1 MIRPAFAAA
10 LLLAAAASA
19 APPQGEWRDYAGDKA
34 ARRYSPLD
42 QISAANAG
50 TLAIAWR
57 RPATSATLTAQDPG
71 VRTTGYF
78 KSTPLMVG
86 GRLYAQDSAGL
97 IEAFDPGTGATIWLQ
112 ERFAGDTIKGS
123 GMRGI
128 AYVEVAGKGRLLAVR
143 DHWLYAVDLDGKIV
157 RSFGD
162 NGRVDLKP
170 GMGPRAEGYEWGGSP
185 QVCGGV
191 VALGATMTDV
201 PANKE
206 EPRGY
211 VQAFDVR
218 TGKPAW
224 RFSAIPESAADPA
237 AKTWDNDSWTY
248 TGEGNVWA
256 PMSSD
261 EQLGMLFLPTASP
274 TNDMYGGH
282 RLGDNHYTDSIVA
295 VRCETGRI
303 AWFHQLIHHDLWDL
317 DPNSAPMLVDVK
329 VGGKPVKAVVQLT
342 KRGSV
347 FAYERA
353 TGKPIWPIE
362 ERPVPQSAVP
372 GERTSPTQPFPSKP
386 APYEPQEAAG
396 ANLIDFTPE
405 LHAAA
410 LDMVKD
416 YVTGPIFT
424 PPAVEGADGKKG
436 GIQMTSGG
444 AGWPGGSF
452 DPDTGMLFV
461 PSYSR
466 VMWISIKAGDPAQ
479 TNLRYNKG
487 RRNLIEGPQ
496 GLPLSKP
503 PYGRVTGIDL
513 NNGDTKW
520 VAANAD
526 GPRDHPALQG
536 LDVGRLGVPSHDM
549 PLATKSL
556 FFLGLADPV
565 TIQGRTADGKIPLQN
580 WFDDSLRAFD
590 KKTGAVVAS
599 IKLPAGATGAIMTYL
614 YKGKQYIVV
623 PVGSLRK
630 PAEFVALALP

>member
-1 MIRPAFAAA
+1 MIRAA
-10 LLLAAAASA
+10 LLAALLATAARA
-19 APPQGEWRDYAGDKA
+19 APPPGEWRDYAGDKA
-34 ARRYSPLD
+34 ALRYSPLD
-42 QISAANAG
+42 QISAANVG
-50 TLAIAWR
+50 KLAIAWR
-57 RPATSATLTAQDPG
+57 RAATAAELTAQDAG
-71 VRTTGYF
+71 IRTTGYF
-78 KSTPLMVG
+78 KATPLMVG
-86 GRLYAQDSAGL
+86 GRLYAQDNAGL
-97 IEAFDPGTGATIWLQ
+97 IEAFDPGTGKTIWLQ
-112 ERFAGDTIKGS
+112 ERFAGDAIKGS

-128 AYVEVAGKGRLLAVR
+128 AYVEVGGRGRLIAVR
-143 DHWLYAVDLDGKIV
+143 DNMLYALDLDGKII

-170 GMGPRAEGYEWGGSP
+170 GMGPRATDYEWGGSP
-185 QVCGGV
+185 QVCGNI

-206 EPRGY
+206 EPAGF
-211 VQAFDVR
+211 VQAFDIR

-224 RFSAIPESAADPA
+224 RFSPIPQEASDPA
-237 AKTWDNDSWTY
+237 TKTWENDSWTY

-295 VRCETGRI
+295 LRCQTGKV
-303 AWFHQLIHHDLWDL
+303 AWFHQIVHHDLWDL
-317 DPNSAPMLVDVK
+317 DPNAAPMLVDLK
-329 VGGKPVKAVVQLT
+329 VGGKPVKAVAQLT

-362 ERPVPQSAVP
+362 ERPVPQSSVP
-372 GERTSPTQPFPSKP
+372 GERTSPTQPFPTRP
-386 APYEPQEAAG
+386 APYEPQEAGG

-405 LHAAA
+405 LRSAAR
-410 LDMVKD
+410 DIVKD
-416 YVTGPIFT
+416 FVTGPIFT
-424 PPAVEGADGKKG
+424 PPVVEGADGKKG
-436 GIQMTSGG
+436 QIQMTNGG
-444 AGWPGGSF
+444 SGWPGGSF

-466 VMWISIKAGDPAQ
+466 IMWVTIKPGDPAQ

-513 NNGDTKW
+513 TSGDTKW

-526 GPRDHPALQG
+526 GPRDHLALKG

-549 PLATKSL
+549 PLATKTL

-565 TIQGRTADGKIPLQN
+565 TIQGRTADGKIPLQA

-590 KKTGAVVAS
+590 KKTGSVVAS
-599 IKLPAGATGAIMTYL
+599 IKLPAGVTGSMITYM
-614 YKGKQYIVV
+614 YRGKQYVVV
-623 PVGSLRK
+623 PIGSIRK